1 VLNPIQIPDAG
12 GTRVNILGIHL
23 IIRLH
28 GRETNG
34 VLSVCESHDVPGGGP
49 PPHIHH
55 REDETF
61 QILEGEYEWTVGDK
75 KFVAKKGGTIFAPR
89 GVAHTYRYVGK
100 APGRLMCVV
109 TPAGFEEFFA
119 EVGALSPQQ
128 QQDVARVMEVAKKY
142 ELEFLPPPGA

>member
-1 VLNPIQIPDAG
+1 MLNPIQIPDAG
-12 GTRVNILGIHL
+12 GTRVNILGIAL
-23 IIRLH
+23 FIRIH
-28 GRETNG
+28 GRQTNG
-34 VLSVCESHDVPGGGP
+34 VLSVCESHDGPGDGP

-61 QILEGEYEWTVGDK
+61 QILDGEYEWTVGDK
-75 KFVAKKGGTIFAPR
+75 KFIARKGETIFAPR

-100 APGRLMCVV
+100 QPGRLLCVI
-109 TPAGFEEFFA
+109 TPAGFEGFFE

-128 QQDVARVMEVAKKY
+128 QQAIAPVMEIAKKY